1 MPASTNRALFTGF
14 PLLIVA
20 ALLLG
25 GCATSERIHNVID
38 APIIA
43 PGGKTLSMGQVRT
56 AIERAGR
63 SLGWQLLAER
73 PGLFSGRLAL
83 RTHVAVVEIEH
94 DSKSYSIRYR
104 GSTNLDA
111 ADGEIHKA
119 YNQWIEKLDRAIR
132 AELKT
137 L

>member
-1 MPASTNRALFTGF
+1 MRF
-14 PLLIVA
+14 LLPFVA
-20 ALLLG
+20 ALLAG
-25 GCATSERIHNVID
+25 ACATNEPIHDVSD

-43 PGGKTLSMGQVRT
+43 PAGASLSMGEVRA

-73 PGLFSGRLAL
+73 PGMFSGRLAL
-83 RTHVAVVEIEH
+83 RSHVAVVEIEH
-94 DSKSYSIRYR
+94 DAKSYSIRYR
-104 GSTNLDA
+104 DSINLDA
-111 ADGEIHKA
+111 AGGQIHRA

-132 AELKT
+132 AELERPRQ

>member
-1 MPASTNRALFTGF
+1 MPPRPFF
-14 PLLIVA
+14 MRFLLLLVA

-25 GCATSERIHNVID
+25 GCATNERIYNVID
-38 APIIA
+38 APVIA
-43 PGGKTLSMGQVRT
+43 PAGKSLSMGQVRT

-63 SLGWQLLAER
+63 SLGWQLQAER
-73 PGLFSGRLAL
+73 PGFFSGRLAL

-94 DSKSYSIRYR
+94 DSRSYSIRYR

-132 AELKT
+132 AELET